1 MGAILQLQMKRL
13 RRYGTKTNDSAG
25 DSLAVMN
32 MLVGVLCEI
41 VSMVASV
48 EREELTVTYVR
59 DMLLEMLRTGG
70 LDASVKVAAVRISR
84 GAFQELL
91 MMPPA
96 VRIIQEIGVDVVGLV
111 DFADFVFEGDTD
123 LTFEEFMELVL
134 QLRGT
139 NSSTV
144 KDIVDLRRYIMKEM
158 VQLGNDI
165 KKVELEI
172 RGNFDGVHRI
182 LESLVLR
189 TQQMPQLTPK
199 LLEENFNL
207 FLTDLGKCAKREET
221 WGSAAPTE
229 CSLQVP
235 EMSASA
241 TTSNELSV
249 LSVPAGRRPLGGYSR
264 FWV

>member
-1 MGAILQLQMKRL
+1 
-13 RRYGTKTNDSAG
+13 
-25 DSLAVMN
+25 MN

-111 DFADFVFEGDTD
+111 DFADYIFKDGSD

-139 NSSTV
+139 NNATV
-144 KDIVDLRRYIMKEM
+144 KDIVDLRRYVIAEILQIGAEM
-158 VQLGNDI
+158 EGS
-165 KKVELEI
+165 
-172 RGNFDGVHRI
+172 FDGVRRI
-182 LESLVLR
+182 LESLVLKSR
-189 TQQMPQLTPK
+189 HMPLTHMPHVGLNLQLPPSPPQPTCPGDV
-199 LLEENFNL
+199 LEIRL
-207 FLTDLGKCAKREET
+207 DGPAVPSP
-221 WGSAAPTE
+221 GAASSDSCTA
-229 CSLQVP
+229 LARIIVP
-235 EMSASA
+235 EVTQEDRESREKCLRQHQRKMLHSGCDPRSADFYMSLIKTGTNS
-241 TTSNELSV
+241 T
-249 LSVPAGRRPLGGYSR
+249 
-264 FWV
+264 